1 MFLNYIQ
8 QPTLSTRRT
17 DMVLSHIPYGVYW
30 STPFAKWQGSLANMN
45 SVRLAAQ
52 VGRGVLEAK
61 KVPLER
67 IDLGILG
74 ITNPQKGSFYGLP
87 WLSGML
93 GAGHVAGPTVQQAC
107 ATSVRSLQMATQE
120 IQGGTARCALLVM
133 CDRMSNGPL
142 VHYPDT
148 TAPGGYGITERWT
161 LDNFA
166 ADPNTGLAMLETGEN
181 VARRFGITLEEQHA
195 LKLHRYQQYQAALA
209 DDRAFQRRYMV
220 DAPIFDSAFRKQ
232 TGTLSA
238 DEGVFPT
245 TAEGLARLKPVKE
258 GGTITFGAQTHP
270 ADGNAGA
277 LVTTRELAR
286 ELTTDPGI
294 EVQVLGFGQSRV
306 EKAHMPMAPAPAAMN
321 ALAHAGLTLA
331 DVDAIKTHNPFAV
344 NDLAFARET
353 GFAWERMNNYGSSV
367 VWGHPQGPTGLRAVI
382 ELIEELV
389 LRGGGVG
396 LFTGCAAG
404 DTGLA
409 TVIRVT
415 DARAR

>member
-1 MFLNYIQ
+1 MSAF
-8 QPTLSTRRT
+8 
-17 DMVLSHIPYGVYW
+17 IPYGAYW
-30 STPFAKWQGSLANMN
+30 STPFAKWQGTLANLN
-45 SVRLAAQ
+45 AVRLAAITGQ
-52 VGRGVLEAK
+52 QALAARHF
-61 KVPLER
+61 PMER

-87 WLSGML
+87 YVTGMM
-93 GAGHVAGPTVQQAC
+93 GIDRVAGPTVQQAC
-107 ATSVRSLQMATQE
+107 ATSVRSLQMASQE
-120 IQGGTARCALLVM
+120 LAAGTAQCALLVM

-166 ADPNTGLAMLETGEN
+166 GDPYAGKAMLETGEN
-181 VARRFGITLEEQHA
+181 VAARYGITMAEQHE
-195 LKLHRYQQYQAALA
+195 LKLHRYTQYQAALA

-220 DAPIFDSAFRKQ
+220 DAPVFDSAFRKQ
-232 TGTLSA
+232 TGALSA

-245 TAEGLARLKPVKE
+245 TVEGLAKLKPVRE

-277 LVTTRELAR
+277 IVTSRELAR
-286 ELTTDPGI
+286 DTATNPDIEIEL
-294 EVQVLGFGQSRV
+294 LGFGQSRV
-306 EKAHMPMAPAPAAMN
+306 EKAHMPMAPAPAALN
-321 ALAHAGLTLA
+321 ALKHAGLTI
-331 DVDAIKTHNPFAV
+331 DQVDAVKTHNPFAV
-344 NDLAFARET
+344 NDIAFARDT
-353 GFAWERMNNYGSSV
+353 GFAWQKMNNYGSSII
-367 VWGHPQGPTGLRAVI
+367 WGHPQGPTGLRGVI

-396 LFTGCAAG
+396 VFTGCAAG

-409 TVIRVT
+409 TVLRVS
-415 DARAR
+415 DRRRG

>member
-1 MFLNYIQ
+1 MAAFL
-8 QPTLSTRRT
+8 
-17 DMVLSHIPYGVYW
+17 PYGLYW
-30 STPFAKWQGSLANMN
+30 STPFAKWQGSLANLN
-45 SVRLAAQ
+45 SVRLAAETGRAFLAARQ
-52 VGRGVLEAK
+52 VPTEQ
-61 KVPLER
+61 

-74 ITNPQKGSFYGLP
+74 LTNPQKGSFYGLP
-87 WLSGML
+87 YLTGML
-93 GAGHVAGPTVQQAC
+93 GIDHVAGPTVQQAC
-107 ATSVRSLQMATQE
+107 ATSVRALQMASQE
-120 IQGGTARCALLVM
+120 LAAGTARCALLVM

-166 ADPNTGLAMLETGEN
+166 CDPYAGKAMLETGEN
-181 VARRFGITLEEQHA
+181 VAARYGISLAEQHA
-195 LKLHRYQQYQAALA
+195 LKLRRFEQYQAALA

-220 DAPIFDSAFRKQ
+220 DAPIFDSSFRKQ
-232 TGTLSA
+232 TGVLSA

-245 TAEGLARLKPVKE
+245 TAEGLARLKPVRE

-277 LVTTRELAR
+277 IVTTRELAR
-286 ELTTDPGI
+286 QLSRDPAI
-294 EVQVLGFGQSRV
+294 EVEILGFGQSRV

-321 ALAHAGLTLA
+321 ALKHAGLA
-331 DVDAIKTHNPFAV
+331 MAQVDAVKTHNPFAV
-344 NDLAFARET
+344 NDIAFARDT
-353 GFAWERMNNYGSSV
+353 GFAWEKMNHYGSSII
-367 VWGHPQGPTGLRAVI
+367 WGHPQGPTGLRGVI
-382 ELIEELV
+382 ELVEELV
-389 LRGGGVG
+389 LRGGGIG

-415 DARAR
+415 DARR